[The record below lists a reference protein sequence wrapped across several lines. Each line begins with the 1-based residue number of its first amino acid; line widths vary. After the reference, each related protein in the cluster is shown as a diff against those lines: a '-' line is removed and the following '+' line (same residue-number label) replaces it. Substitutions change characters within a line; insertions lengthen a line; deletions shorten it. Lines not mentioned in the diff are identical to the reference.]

1 MCKPAPH
8 KADFVIPPLKRSQ
21 ANAVHGV
28 ADASS
33 GWLSEERLLQQGPA
47 AVCVVAL
54 WGGGGGGCDCIAQVE
69 SEWAQ

>member
-28 ADASS
+28 ASS

-54 WGGGGGGCDCIAQVE
+54 WGGGWGGLYCSSGK
-69 SEWAQ
+69 